1 MNNPPYYKKIFNDI
15 LDTKYPEKRIKCQK
29 LLDKESLTHLD
40 VITINKLIFGNNISS
55 ESDKSNQQHRF
66 YSESVIIQMLKY
78 QYVNKLSNSQLARHF
93 KLSRNTVA
101 SWKKRFTVTMINTI

>member
-15 LDTKYPEKRIKCQK
+15 LDSKYPEKKSKCQK

-40 VITINKLIFGNNISS
+40 VIILNKLIFG
-55 ESDKSNQQHRF
+55 DKRSPEDDKFNQQHRF
-66 YSESVIIQMLKY
+66 YSESAIIQMLNY
-78 QYVNKLSNSQLARHF
+78 QQVNKLSNSQLARHF

-101 SWKKRFTVTMINTI
+101 RWKKHFTITRK

>member
-1 MNNPPYYKKIFNDI
+1 MNNTPYYKKIFNDI
-15 LDTKYPEKRIKCQK
+15 LDNKYPEKRIKCQK

-40 VITINKLIFGNNISS
+40 VITINKLIFG
-55 ESDKSNQQHRF
+55 DKSSPEDDKFNQQHRF
-66 YSESVIIQMLKY
+66 YSESAIIQMLRY

-101 SWKKRFTVTMINTI
+101 RWKKHFTIKIK